1 MYLLMTMSRLRGACL
16 HVCFPLSR
24 GGSPEQLQTS
34 RSPPPD
40 ETVKGSDDV
49 HRLLDPQA
57 AWYLRLVEEHRG
69 LGDIELLQRVRR
81 HLHYFANMSQ
91 MRIQ

>member
-1 MYLLMTMSRLRGACL
+1 M
-16 HVCFPLSR
+16 
-24 GGSPEQLQTS
+24 
-34 RSPPPD
+34 
-40 ETVKGSDDV
+40 